1 MIQQQHV
8 SVVIPALNEERAI
21 GQVVSELVALRN
33 EQQQPL
39 IDAIVV
45 CDNGSSDN
53 TASVAENA
61 GARVVHQNEP
71 GYGIACQTAIAA
83 LSSTDIVLFVDGD
96 HSCVATQARSLLQ
109 PAAGGADLVI
119 GSRTLGHI
127 EPGALTLPQ
136 QFGNWLAAR
145 LIQLLWGA
153 KVTDLGPYRAM
164 RFEALQRLR
173 MADRRFGWT
182 VEMQIKAIQLGLH
195 TTEVAVDSTRR
206 IGQSKISGTVR
217 GVIGAAHGILGTI
230 ARLRWQQWR
239 EKARYL
245 TDSCSHHK
253 PRRSINTTL

>member
-1 MIQQQHV
+1 MIHKQHV
-8 SVVIPALNEERAI
+8 SVVIPALNEEQAI
-21 GQVVSELVALRN
+21 GKVVAELVALRN
-33 EQQQPL
+33 EQEQPL

-53 TASVAENA
+53 TAAVARHA
-61 GARVVHQNEP
+61 GAQVVYQAEP

-83 LSSTDIVLFVDGD
+83 LPVTDIVLFVDGD
-96 HSCVATQARSLLQ
+96 HSCVAAQAKPLLED
-109 PAAGGADLVI
+109 AVRGADLVI

-127 EPGALTLPQ
+127 EPGALTPPQ

-145 LIQLLWGA
+145 LIHLFWGTR
-153 KVTDLGPYRAM
+153 VTDLGPYRAI
-164 RFEALQRLR
+164 RYGALQRLR
-173 MADRRFGWT
+173 MVDRRFGWT
-182 VEMQIKAIQLGLH
+182 VEMQIKAIQLGLT

-230 ARLRWQQWR
+230 AKLRWQQWR

-245 TDSCSHHK
+245 AGPYPNQK
-253 PRRSINTTL
+253 PTKSI